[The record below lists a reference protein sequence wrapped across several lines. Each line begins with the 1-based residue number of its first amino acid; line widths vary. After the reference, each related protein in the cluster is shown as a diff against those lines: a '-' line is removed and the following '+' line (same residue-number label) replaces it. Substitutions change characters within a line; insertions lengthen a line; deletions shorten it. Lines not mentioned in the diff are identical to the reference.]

1 MGGNTKKTAAINIR
15 ISPELKEAAEQA
27 AAKDRR
33 SLTCLIEKLLDD
45 HLREIGQPIGKP
57 GSKRKLRRPNEARL
71 LKVLVKSAKAS

>member
-1 MGGNTKKTAAINIR
+1 MGGKTKKTATINIR

-33 SLTCLIEKLLDD
+33 SLTSLIEKLLDD

>member
-1 MGGNTKKTAAINIR
+1 MGGKTKKTAAINIR
-15 ISPELKEAAEQA
+15 VPPELKEAAERA

-33 SLTCLIEKLLDD
+33 SLTSLIEKLLDD

>member
-1 MGGNTKKTAAINIR
+1 MGGKTKKTATINIR

-57 GSKRKLRRPNEARL
+57 GSKRKLRRPHEARL

>member
-1 MGGNTKKTAAINIR
+1 MGGKTKKTAAINIR

-33 SLTCLIEKLLDD
+33 SLTSLIEKLLDD